1 MNTLPLLHF
10 LTFLIYTGM
19 FFYLLKADLE
29 SRLNRVLAAFI
40 GCFGLW
46 SFSSIIIF
54 QPNIAENTAIL
65 MDRIASLGWVSLNSF
80 YLWFAFLFAEKKK
93 VLKTNFIYFIL
104 LVPPLIFIY
113 KIWTGFLVSGYSEQP
128 WGWARIWSDSMWS
141 YSFFLYLL
149 SFSFVAL
156 YLIYDF
162 GKKTKMPL
170 KQKQVRVI
178 FYTSLI
184 SLIIGIITDIL
195 LPLYSVD
202 EFPPVANVVY
212 LILVGGIVYSIVK
225 YRFIRVTPY
234 MAAEQ
239 IISTMADSLILLD
252 KNGSITSVNEAL
264 LNLSGYEKEEL
275 LGKTIE
281 LFCNKS
287 DMKQILADSIA
298 RKKAKKGIEL
308 NLKTKSGEQI
318 PVIVSLSPV
327 FEESGEI
334 VGTVCLLTEIT
345 ELEMAKEILRK
356 SHEEALGLFQ
366 NSPLAGLYQNDHGVI
381 LDINRKFTE
390 LFGYTPEEV
399 KGKNINEGMIFP
411 EENTVSESEWL
422 TRKPLDGED
431 VKFETVR
438 KKKDGTLVPV
448 LITVSDVVTK
458 DDKKAIIAF
467 YQDISIEKEYL
478 ERTEESEKKFRNVF
492 YNMPAAYYQT
502 DKDGNLLMINPTG
515 IKLLGFQTL
524 DDIIGK
530 NIAQNFYYK
539 PDDRTKFLEVL
550 KDGGG
555 QVEVYEIVLKNRE
568 GIPIPVSTNS
578 HYYYDE
584 TGEIAGVEGLFIDMT
599 ERKLAEEALR
609 KSHQEFASLFQSH
622 SEAILYIDEEAN
634 IIDANKR
641 FTELFGYT
649 LEEIKGKNVDC
660 GIIHPPDKIDEGK
673 ELDKRVRSQGYSQF
687 ETIRKKKDG
696 IIFPVSISGSSV
708 LIDGESKGYIITYID
723 ITERKLAEEALRKSQ
738 QEFASLFQ
746 SLSEAIL
753 YLDERG
759 IILEANKRFTEL
771 FGYTLEEIKGKD
783 VNSGIIH
790 PPDKIEEGK
799 ELDKRIFSQ
808 SYSGFETV
816 RKKKDGTIFPVFT
829 SGSPVLIDGKVK
841 GIIAIYMDITERK
854 LAEEALRKSQQE
866 FSSLFQSNTEALAYL
881 DERGNILDINRRF
894 TELFGF
900 KLEEI
905 KGKNINYGVIVPPD
919 KAYEGEELD
928 KKTLSRDFSQFES
941 IRKKKD
947 GTLFPVSI
955 SSSSVFIDG
964 KIGGI
969 IATYIDITERKQAE
983 EALRKSQK
991 EFSSLFQSNTEAL
1004 AYLDERGK
1012 ILDINKRFTELFG
1025 YTLEEIK
1032 GKNANCGIIHPP
1044 DKIKEGIKLDKSV
1057 HSKGYSGFET
1067 VRKKKD
1073 GTLFPVS
1080 ISSSAVHING
1090 EVGGMISTFIDIT
1103 ERKKMEE
1110 QLQKMARSD
1119 ALTGCFNRGYGLEL
1133 LERQIRLAKRNNSPL
1148 LIAFLDINHLKQI
1161 NDRFG
1166 HQEGDW
1172 VIKMVG
1178 NLLKSTLREVDIIC
1192 RMGGDEFLLAF
1203 PDSSLKEAP
1212 LIRERLEEELFSLNK
1227 SINKDYQIRFS
1238 IGFSE
1243 YLPSESQTSDE
1254 LIMIADQ
1261 RMYED
1266 KKKKR

>member
-93 VLKTNFIYFIL
+93 VLKTNFIYFIFF
-104 LVPPLIFIY
+104 VPPLIFIY
-113 KIWTGFLVSGYSEQP
+113 KIWTGFLISGYSEQP
-128 WGWARIWSDSMWS
+128 WGWARIWSDSIWS

-178 FYTSLI
+178 FYTSLV

-195 LPLYSVD
+195 LPLYSID
-202 EFPPVANVVY
+202 EFPPLANVAY

-252 KNGSITSVNEAL
+252 KGGSITGVNEAL

-287 DMKQILADSIA
+287 DMEQILADSIA
-298 RKKAKKGIEL
+298 RKKTKKGIEL

-318 PVIVSLSPV
+318 PVLVSLSPV

-334 VGTVCLLTEIT
+334 AGTVCLLTEIT
-345 ELEMAKEILRK
+345 ELEMAKEILQK
-356 SHEEALGLFQ
+356 SQEEALSLFQ
-366 NSPLAGLYQNDHGVI
+366 NSPLAGLYQNDHGDI

-390 LFGYTPEEV
+390 LFGYTLEEV
-399 KGKNINEGMIFP
+399 EGKNINDGMIFP
-411 EENTVSESEWL
+411 EDSTVSESEWL
-422 TRKPLDGED
+422 TLKSLDGED
-431 VKFETVR
+431 VKLETVR

-467 YQDISIEKEYL
+467 YQDISMEKAYL
-478 ERTEESEKKFRNVF
+478 EKLEESERKYRDLFD
-492 YNMPAAYYQT
+492 NMPAAYYQT
-502 DKDGNLLMINPTG
+502 DKDGNLLMMNPTG
-515 IKLLGFQTL
+515 VQLLGFQTL

-530 NIAQNFYYK
+530 NIAQDFYYK
-539 PDDRTKFLEVL
+539 PDDRIKFLEVL
-550 KDGGG
+550 KNAGG
-555 QVEVYEIVLKNRE
+555 VIETYETLFKNRE
-568 GIPIPVSTNS
+568 GIPIPVSTNNCC
-578 HYYYDE
+578 YYDE
-584 TGEIAGVEGLFIDMT
+584 TGEIAGVEGLFVDIT
-599 ERKLAEEALR
+599 EREKAEDALR
-609 KSHQEFASLFQSH
+609 KSQQEFASLFQSH
-622 SEAILYIDEEAN
+622 SEAILY
-634 IIDANKR
+634 
-641 FTELFGYT
+641 
-649 LEEIKGKNVDC
+649 
-660 GIIHPPDKIDEGK
+660 
-673 ELDKRVRSQGYSQF
+673 
-687 ETIRKKKDG
+687 
-696 IIFPVSISGSSV
+696 
-708 LIDGESKGYIITYID
+708 
-723 ITERKLAEEALRKSQ
+723 
-738 QEFASLFQ
+738 
-746 SLSEAIL
+746 
-753 YLDERG
+753 LDEKG
-759 IILEANKRFTEL
+759 IILNANRRFTEL

-790 PPDKIEEGK
+790 PPDKIDEGK
-799 ELDKRIFSQ
+799 ELDKIVLIKGYSQ
-808 SYSGFETV
+808 FETI

-829 SGSPVLIDGKVK
+829 SGSSVLIDGEVK
-841 GIIAIYMDITERK
+841 RIISTYIDITERK
-854 LAEEALRKSQQE
+854 LAEEALRKSQKE

-894 TELFGF
+894 TELFG
-900 KLEEI
+900 
-905 KGKNINYGVIVPPD
+905 
-919 KAYEGEELD
+919 
-928 KKTLSRDFSQFES
+928 
-941 IRKKKD
+941 
-947 GTLFPVSI
+947 
-955 SSSSVFIDG
+955 
-964 KIGGI
+964 
-969 IATYIDITERKQAE
+969 
-983 EALRKSQK
+983 
-991 EFSSLFQSNTEAL
+991 
-1004 AYLDERGK
+1004 
-1012 ILDINKRFTELFG
+1012 

-1032 GKNANCGIIHPP
+1032 GKDVNSGIIHPP
-1044 DKIKEGIKLDKSV
+1044 DKIKEGIELDKSV
-1057 HSKGYSGFET
+1057 DFKGYSGFET

-1090 EVGGMISTFIDIT
+1090 EVGGIISTYIDIT
-1103 ERKKMEE
+1103 ERKKMEK
-1110 QLQKMARSD
+1110 QLQKMARFD

-1166 HQEGDW
+1166 HQEGDRA
-1172 VIKMVG
+1172 IKMVG
-1178 NLLKSTLREVDIIC
+1178 KLLKSSLREVDIIC
-1192 RMGGDEFLLAF
+1192 RMGGDEFLIAF
-1203 PDSSLKEAP
+1203 PDNSMQQAP
-1212 LIRERLEEELFSLNK
+1212 YIRKRLEEELLSLNK
-1227 SINKDYQIRFS
+1227 MITKRYQIKFS

-1243 YLPSESQTSDE
+1243 HLPLVPKSKDE
-1254 LIMIADQ
+1254 LITIADQ
-1261 RMYED
+1261 RMYEE